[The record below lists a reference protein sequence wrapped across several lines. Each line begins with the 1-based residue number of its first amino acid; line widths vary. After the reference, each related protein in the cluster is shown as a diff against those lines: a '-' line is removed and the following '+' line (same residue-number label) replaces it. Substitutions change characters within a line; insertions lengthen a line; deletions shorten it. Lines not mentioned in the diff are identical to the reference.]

1 MEWAGLPLPG
11 LGKNPVSDF
20 ADHLRRKFHAVE
32 IFQLVMDI
40 PCTHPPRI
48 QGNHLFLYAGNIPL
62 VFGNQLRLKHPVSVT
77 GDINLEFT
85 VLAFKGFG
93 GMSVSLV
100 VGLEIPLLVFLIS
113 QGGIHF
119 CFHQFLEDVFETV
132 PEKGIDIRD
141 TGDVVF

>member
-1 MEWAGLPLPG
+1 MEGGLPLLD
-11 LGKNPVSDF
+11 LGKDAVCDF

-62 VFGNQLRLKHPVSVT
+62 VFGNQLRLKFPVSVT
-77 GDINLEFT
+77 GDINPEFT

-93 GMSVSLV
+93 RMSVSLV
-100 VGLEIPLLVFLIS
+100 VGLEIPLLFFSYPRVASIS
-113 QGGIHF
+113 ASISSWRIS
-119 CFHQFLEDVFETV
+119 LKLSLRRE
-132 PEKGIDIRD
+132 
-141 TGDVVF
+141 